1 MLVLVTGATGY
12 IGSEL
17 IPHLIKAGHTVQ
29 AAARTPAKLEDESW
43 AGEVTAVEFD
53 VTDPDLVQ
61 AAVKDTEAVYYLVHS
76 MEGSDFVEKDREAA
90 RTVAEA
96 CAEAGVERIVY
107 LSGLV
112 PADDELSAHLASRLE
127 VEQVFLDGAVPAVV
141 LRAAM
146 VIGAGSTSFEIL
158 RRLTDRVPFAPIPIW
173 MLSKLQPVAVD
184 DVIHL
189 LVRCLEVEPLNG
201 HYDVGGEEV
210 FSYPELLKLF
220 GQVRGV
226 LRPRFVVPWVPR
238 RLVGLAISAITG
250 MDRGT
255 VVALVDSLSHDMVM
269 SEDRAKHDI
278 AEPGFRFTSAADA
291 FRSALG
297 PDAAPQR
304 PLSRWLPRLPVP
316 IPALPLATISAL
328 ISPSDPEA

>member
-17 IPHLIKAGHTVQ
+17 IPHLLKAGHEVN
-29 AAARTPAKLEDESW
+29 AAARTPSKLADKSW
-43 AGEVTAVEFD
+43 IDDVTAVEFD
-53 VTDPDLVQ
+53 VTDRSL
-61 AAVKDTEAVYYLVHS
+61 VKDAVEGIEAVYYLIHS
-76 MEGSDFVEKDREAA
+76 MEGSDFVQKDREAA
-90 RTVAEA
+90 ELIAAA

-112 PADDELSAHLASRLE
+112 PDEELSDHLASRLE
-127 VEQVFLDGAVPAVV
+127 VEQILLAGEVPTVV

-189 LVRCLEVEPLNG
+189 LVRCLEVEPLNN

-210 FSYPELLKLF
+210 FAYPELLKLF

-226 LRPRFVVPWVPR
+226 IRPRFIVPWVPR
-238 RLVGLAISAITG
+238 KIVGLTIAALTQ

-269 SEDRAKHDI
+269 REDRVKHDI
-278 AEPGFRFTSAADA
+278 AEPGFRFISVAEA
-291 FRSALG
+291 FRDALG
-297 PDAAPQR
+297 PDAAPRRTTRSLLSLPVSLIPTVLR
-304 PLSRWLPRLPVP
+304 PLAFTRPNRSVV
-316 IPALPLATISAL
+316 
-328 ISPSDPEA
+328 

>member
-1 MLVLVTGATGY
+1 MGSMLVLVTGATGY

-17 IPHLIKAGHTVQ
+17 IPHLLKAGHEVT
-29 AAARTPAKLEDESW
+29 AAARTPSKLADQPWIDEV
-43 AGEVTAVEFD
+43 ATVQFD
-53 VTDPDLVQ
+53 VTDPSLVKES
-61 AAVKDTEAVYYLVHS
+61 VEGMEAVYYLIHS

-90 RTVAEA
+90 ELIAQA
-96 CAEAGVERIVY
+96 CTDAGVERIAY

-112 PADDELSAHLASRLE
+112 PDEELSDHLASRLE
-127 VEQVFLDGAVPAVV
+127 VEEILLAGEVPAVV

-158 RRLTDRVPFAPIPIW
+158 RRLTDRVPFAPIPLW

-189 LVRCLEVEPLNG
+189 LVRCLEVEPLNS

-226 LRPRFVVPWVPR
+226 FRPQLIVPWVPR
-238 RLVGLAISAITG
+238 KLVGLTIAALTQ

-269 SEDRAKHDI
+269 REDRVKRDI
-278 AEPGFRFTSAADA
+278 AEPGFQFIDVAEA
-291 FRSALG
+291 FREALG
-297 PDAAPQR
+297 PDAAPR
-304 PLSRWLPRLPVP
+304 RTARSLLSLPISLVP
-316 IPALPLATISAL
+316 AVLKPWSLVRTTG
-328 ISPSDPEA
+328 